1 MLYENFRDSYG
12 MATETAL
19 EGLEMPL
26 ISYLISQWLYFL
38 ICKIGI
44 KNPNLKGFF

>member
-19 EGLEMPL
+19 EGLRDATYQLLDFPVAL
-26 ISYLISQWLYFL
+26 FPHL
-38 ICKIGI
+38 
-44 KNPNLKGFF
+44 